1 MSTETILL
9 ALSLLAGLYM
19 TWSIGAN
26 DVANAIGTSVGSRA
40 LSLRTAVIL
49 AAILEFS
56 GAFFFGSHVTSTIE
70 EGVVNGSFFIHE
82 PLTLVYGMLAVLL
95 GAGSWLLVATYYG
108 LPVSTTHS
116 IVGAMVG
123 FGLAVGGIEAINW
136 ENIGFIAFSWILS
149 PLCGG
154 LFAYILFY
162 FVRKWIFY
170 SSDPVKAT
178 IQIAPYI
185 VFLFIFVFLMIFTCQ
200 EFEQFDFYP
209 TLFESIFISLSAA
222 LLSFCIAY
230 LWLKWL
236 HIPASPLLQPLHA
249 PNVTREVNKTRKY
262 LSRLQEMSRG
272 DTQNRV
278 SRLMDQFEEV
288 AGDLST
294 KVESELHLPDFQII
308 EKIFGKLQ
316 ILSACMMA
324 FSHGANDVANAIGP
338 LAAALN
344 VLLNGHFIPHQPVSV
359 WLLALGG
366 FGIVIGLATWG
377 WRVVETIG
385 RGITEL
391 TPSRGFAA
399 EFGAAFTILIASR
412 IGLPISSTHTLVG
425 AVLGVGFARGL
436 EAINKDTIRD
446 IVVSWA
452 VTIPIGGV
460 TAVGF
465 FYLIRGIFG

>member
-9 ALSLLAGLYM
+9 GLTLLAGLYM

-40 LSLRTAVIL
+40 LSLRTAVIM

-70 EGVVNGSFFIHE
+70 EGVVNGAYFVHE

-95 GAGSWLLVATYYG
+95 GAGSWLLIATYYG

-123 FGLAVGGIEAINW
+123 FGLTVGGLEAINW

-154 LFAYILFY
+154 LFAYVLFY

-170 SSDPVKAT
+170 STDPVKAT
-178 IQIAPYI
+178 LFVTPYI
-185 VFLFIFVFLMIFTCQ
+185 VFFFMFVFLMIFTCQ
-200 EFEQFDFYP
+200 EFEQFQFYP
-209 TLFESIFISLSAA
+209 TLFESTSISITIA
-222 LLSFCIAY
+222 LVAFLIAY
-230 LWLKWL
+230 FWLKQL
-236 HIPASPLLQPLHA
+236 HIPPSPLLHPVHPQSI
-249 PNVTREVNKTRKY
+249 TREISRARKG
-262 LSRLQEMSRG
+262 LSRLQGEARG
-272 DTQNRV
+272 DAQNKV
-278 SRLMDQFEEV
+278 SNLLRQFEEV
-288 AGDLST
+288 AGDLAET
-294 KVESELHLPDFQII
+294 ESELHQPDFHII
-308 EKIFGKLQ
+308 ERIFGKLQ
-316 ILSACMMA
+316 VMSACMMA

-344 VLLNGHFIPHQPVSV
+344 VLLNGYFVPHQPVSIY
-359 WLLALGG
+359 LLALGG
-366 FGIVIGLATWG
+366 FGIVLGLATWG

-391 TPSRGFAA
+391 TPTRGFAA

-436 EAINKDTIRD
+436 EAINRDTIRD

-452 VTIPIGGV
+452 VTIPIGGIA
-460 TAVGF
+460 AVGF
-465 FYLIRGIFG
+465 FYLIRSIFG